1 MSSTKMKS
9 YLSLIPISA
18 KVRRRQNRMT
28 ILCIVL
34 AVFLVTAVFSMAD
47 MAIRMETSN
56 QLNKNGNWHIMVKD
70 ISPETAAELAAQ
82 EDVAAFSAYSDI
94 NASLTENYFAGD
106 KRAALVG
113 ADDAILQIFPGMQC
127 STAPADGEVLVTANI
142 RDWLDV
148 TVGTAIPLTLPD
160 GQTISLT
167 VAGFNEDTSDA
178 NQYDAVVLV
187 MNRSTF
193 SQIAAQAE
201 ESFET
206 QYFIQFKPR
215 TNLRQSIVNIE
226 NKYGISEEK
235 ISENTYLMALNAS
248 SNNDYIVG
256 LYAVAAV
263 LAGMVVLAGIFMIT
277 GSINS
282 NVAQRTSYYGMLRCL
297 GAGKNQVRMLVRL
310 EALFWCKTAVPAGC
324 VLGVVSTW
332 GLCAF
337 LRGFV
342 GDEFSSL
349 PVFGISPVGIVCGM
363 VLGLVTVWFAA
374 SSPARRAAKAS
385 PITAATGNAVEN
397 AADSPCHA
405 RLFGSRA
412 ELSLGVSHATSS
424 KKNLLLM
431 TGSFALSILLFL
443 SFSVLLRWVGFALN
457 PLQPY
462 TPDLSVAETSGQ
474 NVLDPVLVEQLDALP
489 EVKHAFGRMYCPLP
503 AEYQGKQGSIDL
515 ISYDTVWLGEK
526 RPDWRNPSA
535 GAGGWHI
542 PCADGIRQKQ
552 LPDRG

>member
-1 MSSTKMKS
+1 MELLEVNHLCKTYGSGETAVHALKDVSFSVPKGEYVAVVGESGSGKSTLLNLIGGLDTPTSGKVLIDGKDVFAMKDRELTIFRRRNIGFIFQAFNLIPELTVEQNILFPVLLDYQKPDRAYLEELLTVLNLKDRRKHLPSQLSGGQQQRVAIGRALMTRPSLILADEPTGNLDTQNTSEVICPAERNVPEIRADHPDDHPQPQHCADGRPGAAGIGRQPDRFWEVPGMSSTEMKS

-193 SQIAAQAE
+193 SQIAAQVE

-226 NKYGISEEK
+226 NKYGISEKKSPK
-235 ISENTYLMALNAS
+235 ILT
-248 SNNDYIVG
+248 
-256 LYAVAAV
+256 
-263 LAGMVVLAGIFMIT
+263 
-277 GSINS
+277 
-282 NVAQRTSYYGMLRCL
+282 
-297 GAGKNQVRMLVRL
+297 
-310 EALFWCKTAVPAGC
+310 
-324 VLGVVSTW
+324 
-332 GLCAF
+332 
-337 LRGFV
+337 
-342 GDEFSSL
+342 
-349 PVFGISPVGIVCGM
+349 
-363 VLGLVTVWFAA
+363 
-374 SSPARRAAKAS
+374 
-385 PITAATGNAVEN
+385 
-397 AADSPCHA
+397 
-405 RLFGSRA
+405 
-412 ELSLGVSHATSS
+412 
-424 KKNLLLM
+424 
-431 TGSFALSILLFL
+431 
-443 SFSVLLRWVGFALN
+443 
-457 PLQPY
+457 
-462 TPDLSVAETSGQ
+462 
-474 NVLDPVLVEQLDALP
+474 
-489 EVKHAFGRMYCPLP
+489 
-503 AEYQGKQGSIDL
+503 
-515 ISYDTVWLGEK
+515 
-526 RPDWRNPSA
+526 
-535 GAGGWHI
+535 
-542 PCADGIRQKQ
+542 
-552 LPDRG
+552 

>member
-1 MSSTKMKS
+1 MSSTEMKS

-193 SQIAAQAE
+193 SQIAAQVE

-235 ISENTYLMALNAS
+235 NLRKYLPDGVERKQQQRLYCRFICGSGCVGWHGRPCRNFYDHRQHQQQCSAAYQLLWNAALS
-248 SNNDYIVG
+248 WGRKKS
-256 LYAVAAV
+256 
-263 LAGMVVLAGIFMIT
+263 
-277 GSINS
+277 GSD
-282 NVAQRTSYYGMLRCL
+282 AC
-297 GAGKNQVRMLVRL
+297 
-310 EALFWCKTAVPAGC
+310 PAG
-324 VLGVVSTW
+324 SS
-332 GLCAF
+332 F
-337 LRGFV
+337 LV
-342 GDEFSSL
+342 
-349 PVFGISPVGIVCGM
+349 
-363 VLGLVTVWFAA
+363 
-374 SSPARRAAKAS
+374 
-385 PITAATGNAVEN
+385 
-397 AADSPCHA
+397 
-405 RLFGSRA
+405 
-412 ELSLGVSHATSS
+412 
-424 KKNLLLM
+424 
-431 TGSFALSILLFL
+431 
-443 SFSVLLRWVGFALN
+443 
-457 PLQPY
+457 
-462 TPDLSVAETSGQ
+462 
-474 NVLDPVLVEQLDALP
+474 
-489 EVKHAFGRMYCPLP
+489 
-503 AEYQGKQGSIDL
+503 
-515 ISYDTVWLGEK
+515 
-526 RPDWRNPSA
+526 
-535 GAGGWHI
+535 
-542 PCADGIRQKQ
+542 
-552 LPDRG
+552 

>member
-1 MSSTKMKS
+1 MSSTEMKS

-28 ILCIVL
+28 ILCIVI

-193 SQIAAQAE
+193 SQIAAQVE
-201 ESFET
+201 ESFALGLVLNRKLYVLLIT
-206 QYFIQFKPR
+206 HYFGAAWQMPWGC
-215 TNLRQSIVNIE
+215 LAVIV
-226 NKYGISEEK
+226 
-235 ISENTYLMALNAS
+235 
-248 SNNDYIVG
+248 V
-256 LYAVAAV
+256 
-263 LAGMVVLAGIFMIT
+263 VVLAAVVLAVY
-277 GSINS
+277 NP
-282 NVAQRTSYYGMLRCL
+282 
-297 GAGKNQVRMLVRL
+297 VRRILMQ
-310 EALFWCKTAVPAGC
+310 
-324 VLGVVSTW
+324 
-332 GLCAF
+332 
-337 LRGFV
+337 
-342 GDEFSSL
+342 
-349 PVFGISPVGIVCGM
+349 
-363 VLGLVTVWFAA
+363 
-374 SSPARRAAKAS
+374 
-385 PITAATGNAVEN
+385 PITATI
-397 AADSPCHA
+397 S
-405 RLFGSRA
+405 
-412 ELSLGVSHATSS
+412 EL
-424 KKNLLLM
+424 
-431 TGSFALSILLFL
+431 
-443 SFSVLLRWVGFALN
+443 
-457 PLQPY
+457 
-462 TPDLSVAETSGQ
+462 
-474 NVLDPVLVEQLDALP
+474 
-489 EVKHAFGRMYCPLP
+489 
-503 AEYQGKQGSIDL
+503 
-515 ISYDTVWLGEK
+515 
-526 RPDWRNPSA
+526 
-535 GAGGWHI
+535 
-542 PCADGIRQKQ
+542 
-552 LPDRG
+552 

>member
-1 MSSTKMKS
+1 MSSTEMKS

-167 VAGFNEDTSDA
+167 VAGFNEDTSDP

-193 SQIAAQAE
+193 SQIAAQVE

-282 NVAQRTSYYGMLRCL
+282 NVAQPFSGVKLLFQQDVCWESFPHGDCVPFCVDLSARSSALYQCLASARSVLSVVLRWDL
-297 GAGKNQVRMLVRL
+297 SR
-310 EALFWCKTAVPAGC
+310 
-324 VLGVVSTW
+324 
-332 GLCAF
+332 
-337 LRGFV
+337 
-342 GDEFSSL
+342 
-349 PVFGISPVGIVCGM
+349 
-363 VLGLVTVWFAA
+363 
-374 SSPARRAAKAS
+374 
-385 PITAATGNAVEN
+385 
-397 AADSPCHA
+397 
-405 RLFGSRA
+405 FGSR
-412 ELSLGVSHATSS
+412 H
-424 KKNLLLM
+424 
-431 TGSFALSILLFL
+431 
-443 SFSVLLRWVGFALN
+443 LLR
-457 PLQPY
+457 
-462 TPDLSVAETSGQ
+462 
-474 NVLDPVLVEQLDALP
+474 
-489 EVKHAFGRMYCPLP
+489 H
-503 AEYQGKQGSIDL
+503 
-515 ISYDTVWLGEK
+515 
-526 RPDWRNPSA
+526 
-535 GAGGWHI
+535 GG
-542 PCADGIRQKQ
+542 RQKLLRSQQQ
-552 LPDRG
+552 LGMRWKMQRILRVMLGCLEVVQSFLWA

>member
-1 MSSTKMKS
+1 MSSTEMKS

-56 QLNKNGNWHIMVKD
+56 QLNKNGNWHIRVKD

-127 STAPADGEVLVTANI
+127 STAPADGKVLVTANI

-193 SQIAAQAE
+193 SQIAAQVE

-248 SNNDYIVG
+248 SKKRLYCRLICGSGCVG
-256 LYAVAAV
+256 WHGRPCRNFYDHRQHQQQCSAAYQ
-263 LAGMVVLAGIFMIT
+263 LLWNAALSWGRKKS
-277 GSINS
+277 GSD
-282 NVAQRTSYYGMLRCL
+282 AC
-297 GAGKNQVRMLVRL
+297 
-310 EALFWCKTAVPAGC
+310 PAG
-324 VLGVVSTW
+324 SP
-332 GLCAF
+332 F
-337 LRGFV
+337 LV
-342 GDEFSSL
+342 
-349 PVFGISPVGIVCGM
+349 
-363 VLGLVTVWFAA
+363 
-374 SSPARRAAKAS
+374 
-385 PITAATGNAVEN
+385 
-397 AADSPCHA
+397 
-405 RLFGSRA
+405 
-412 ELSLGVSHATSS
+412 
-424 KKNLLLM
+424 
-431 TGSFALSILLFL
+431 
-443 SFSVLLRWVGFALN
+443 
-457 PLQPY
+457 
-462 TPDLSVAETSGQ
+462 
-474 NVLDPVLVEQLDALP
+474 
-489 EVKHAFGRMYCPLP
+489 
-503 AEYQGKQGSIDL
+503 
-515 ISYDTVWLGEK
+515 
-526 RPDWRNPSA
+526 
-535 GAGGWHI
+535 
-542 PCADGIRQKQ
+542 
-552 LPDRG
+552 

>member
-1 MSSTKMKS
+1 
-9 YLSLIPISA
+9 
-18 KVRRRQNRMT
+18 MT

-193 SQIAAQAE
+193 SQIAAQVE

-324 VLGVVSTW
+324 VLGIVSTW
-332 GLCAF
+332 GLCSF
-337 LRGFV
+337 LRGFI
-342 GDEFSSL
+342 GEEFSSL
-349 PVFGISPVGIVCGM
+349 PVLGISRS
-363 VLGLVTVWFAA
+363 VLSVV
-374 SSPARRAAKAS
+374 
-385 PITAATGNAVEN
+385 
-397 AADSPCHA
+397 PCWDLS
-405 RLFGSRA
+405 RFGSR
-412 ELSLGVSHATSS
+412 H
-424 KKNLLLM
+424 LLR
-431 TGSFALSILLFL
+431 TAGGK
-443 SFSVLLRWVGFALN
+443 SFSDHSSNWECGRKCSGFSVSCSVVWKSCRAFFGREPCNLVQKELASDDRFLCVKHSPVFELFGFASMGWICAE
-457 PLQPY
+457 
-462 TPDLSVAETSGQ
+462 SVA
-474 NVLDPVLVEQLDALP
+474 VLRT
-489 EVKHAFGRMYCPLP
+489 G
-503 AEYQGKQGSIDL
+503 L
-515 ISYDTVWLGEK
+515 I
-526 RPDWRNPSA
+526 
-535 GAGGWHI
+535 GG
-542 PCADGIRQKQ
+542 
-552 LPDRG
+552 

>member
-1 MSSTKMKS
+1 MSSTEMKS

-193 SQIAAQAE
+193 SQIAAQVE

-235 ISENTYLMALNAS
+235 NLRKYLPDGVERKQQQRLYCRLICGSGCVGGHGRPCRNFYDHRQHQQQCSAAYQLLWNAALS
-248 SNNDYIVG
+248 WGRKKS
-256 LYAVAAV
+256 
-263 LAGMVVLAGIFMIT
+263 
-277 GSINS
+277 GSD
-282 NVAQRTSYYGMLRCL
+282 AC
-297 GAGKNQVRMLVRL
+297 
-310 EALFWCKTAVPAGC
+310 PAG
-324 VLGVVSTW
+324 SS
-332 GLCAF
+332 F
-337 LRGFV
+337 LV
-342 GDEFSSL
+342 
-349 PVFGISPVGIVCGM
+349 
-363 VLGLVTVWFAA
+363 
-374 SSPARRAAKAS
+374 
-385 PITAATGNAVEN
+385 
-397 AADSPCHA
+397 
-405 RLFGSRA
+405 
-412 ELSLGVSHATSS
+412 
-424 KKNLLLM
+424 
-431 TGSFALSILLFL
+431 
-443 SFSVLLRWVGFALN
+443 
-457 PLQPY
+457 
-462 TPDLSVAETSGQ
+462 
-474 NVLDPVLVEQLDALP
+474 
-489 EVKHAFGRMYCPLP
+489 
-503 AEYQGKQGSIDL
+503 
-515 ISYDTVWLGEK
+515 
-526 RPDWRNPSA
+526 
-535 GAGGWHI
+535 
-542 PCADGIRQKQ
+542 
-552 LPDRG
+552 

>member
-1 MSSTKMKS
+1 MRSTEMKS

-56 QLNKNGNWHIMVKD
+56 QLNKNGNWHILVKD

-113 ADDAILQIFPGMQC
+113 ADDAILRIFPGMQC

-160 GQTISLT
+160 GKTISLT

-193 SQIAAQAE
+193 SQIAAQVE

-226 NKYGISEEK
+226 NKYGISE
-235 ISENTYLMALNAS
+235 
-248 SNNDYIVG
+248 
-256 LYAVAAV
+256 
-263 LAGMVVLAGIFMIT
+263 
-277 GSINS
+277 
-282 NVAQRTSYYGMLRCL
+282 
-297 GAGKNQVRMLVRL
+297 
-310 EALFWCKTAVPAGC
+310 
-324 VLGVVSTW
+324 
-332 GLCAF
+332 
-337 LRGFV
+337 
-342 GDEFSSL
+342 
-349 PVFGISPVGIVCGM
+349 
-363 VLGLVTVWFAA
+363 
-374 SSPARRAAKAS
+374 
-385 PITAATGNAVEN
+385 
-397 AADSPCHA
+397 
-405 RLFGSRA
+405 
-412 ELSLGVSHATSS
+412 
-424 KKNLLLM
+424 KKNLRKYLPDGVERKQQQRLYCRLICGSGCVGWHGRPCRNFYDHRQYQQQCSAAYQLLWNA
-431 TGSFALSILLFL
+431 ALSWGRKKSGSDACPAGSPFL
-443 SFSVLLRWVGFALN
+443 V
-457 PLQPY
+457 
-462 TPDLSVAETSGQ
+462 
-474 NVLDPVLVEQLDALP
+474 
-489 EVKHAFGRMYCPLP
+489 
-503 AEYQGKQGSIDL
+503 
-515 ISYDTVWLGEK
+515 
-526 RPDWRNPSA
+526 
-535 GAGGWHI
+535 
-542 PCADGIRQKQ
+542 
-552 LPDRG
+552 

>member
-1 MSSTKMKS
+1 MSSTEMKS

-18 KVRRRQNRMT
+18 KVRRRQSRMT

-193 SQIAAQAE
+193 SQIAAQVE

-263 LAGMVVLAGIFMIT
+263 LAGMVVQQQCSSAYQLLWNAALSWG
-277 GSINS
+277 
-282 NVAQRTSYYGMLRCL
+282 R
-297 GAGKNQVRMLVRL
+297 KNQVRMLVRL

-324 VLGVVSTW
+324 VLGIVSTW
-332 GLCAF
+332 GLCSF
-337 LRGFV
+337 LRGFI
-342 GDEFSSL
+342 GEEFSSL
-349 PVFGISPVGIVCGM
+349 PVLGISPVGIICGSRWD
-363 VLGLVTVWFAA
+363 L
-374 SSPARRAAKAS
+374 SR
-385 PITAATGNAVEN
+385 
-397 AADSPCHA
+397 
-405 RLFGSRA
+405 FGSRH
-412 ELSLGVSHATSS
+412 LLRHGGRQKLLRSQQQLGMRW
-424 KKNLLLM
+424 KM
-431 TGSFALSILLFL
+431 QRILRVMLGCF
-443 SFSVLLRWVGFALN
+443 LLRWVGFALN
-457 PLQPY
+457 PLQPLH
-462 TPDLSVAETSGQ
+462 TG
-474 NVLDPVLVEQLDALP
+474 
-489 EVKHAFGRMYCPLP
+489 
-503 AEYQGKQGSIDL
+503 L
-515 ISYDTVWLGEK
+515 I
-526 RPDWRNPSA
+526 
-535 GAGGWHI
+535 GG
-542 PCADGIRQKQ
+542 
-552 LPDRG
+552 

>member
-1 MSSTKMKS
+1 MSSTEMKS

-167 VAGFNEDTSDA
+167 VAGFNEDTSDT

-193 SQIAAQAE
+193 SQIAAQVE

-235 ISENTYLMALNAS
+235 NLRKYLP
-248 SNNDYIVG
+248 DGVERKQQQR
-256 LYAVAAV
+256 LYCR
-263 LAGMVVLAGIFMIT
+263 LIC
-277 GSINS
+277 GS
-282 NVAQRTSYYGMLRCL
+282 
-297 GAGKNQVRMLVRL
+297 
-310 EALFWCKTAVPAGC
+310 GC
-324 VLGVVSTW
+324 VGWHGRPCRNFYDHRQHQQQCSSAYQLLWNAALSWGRKKIRFGCLSGWKPFSGVKLLFRQDVCWES
-332 GLCAF
+332 F
-337 LRGFV
+337 PH
-342 GDEFSSL
+342 GDCVPFCVDLSARSSAL
-349 PVFGISPVGIVCGM
+349 YQCLASARSVLSVVPR
-363 VLGLVTVWFAA
+363 LGLITVWFAA

-457 PLQPY
+457 PVQSY
-462 TPDLSVAETSGQ
+462 APDLSVAETSGQ
-474 NVLDPVLVEQLDALP
+474 NVLDPVLVEQLEALP

-515 ISYDTVWLGEK
+515 ISYDTYTVWLGEK
-526 RPDWRNPSA
+526 
-535 GAGGWHI
+535 
-542 PCADGIRQKQ
+542 KT
-552 LPDRG
+552 

>member
-1 MSSTKMKS
+1 MRSTEMKS

-127 STAPADGEVLVTANI
+127 STAPADGEVLVTANM

-235 ISENTYLMALNAS
+235 
-248 SNNDYIVG
+248 
-256 LYAVAAV
+256 
-263 LAGMVVLAGIFMIT
+263 
-277 GSINS
+277 
-282 NVAQRTSYYGMLRCL
+282 
-297 GAGKNQVRMLVRL
+297 
-310 EALFWCKTAVPAGC
+310 
-324 VLGVVSTW
+324 
-332 GLCAF
+332 
-337 LRGFV
+337 
-342 GDEFSSL
+342 
-349 PVFGISPVGIVCGM
+349 SP
-363 VLGLVTVWFAA
+363 
-374 SSPARRAAKAS
+374 K
-385 PITAATGNAVEN
+385 
-397 AADSPCHA
+397 
-405 RLFGSRA
+405 
-412 ELSLGVSHATSS
+412 
-424 KKNLLLM
+424 
-431 TGSFALSILLFL
+431 IL
-443 SFSVLLRWVGFALN
+443 
-457 PLQPY
+457 
-462 TPDLSVAETSGQ
+462 T
-474 NVLDPVLVEQLDALP
+474 
-489 EVKHAFGRMYCPLP
+489 
-503 AEYQGKQGSIDL
+503 
-515 ISYDTVWLGEK
+515 
-526 RPDWRNPSA
+526 
-535 GAGGWHI
+535 
-542 PCADGIRQKQ
+542 
-552 LPDRG
+552 

>member
-1 MSSTKMKS
+1 MSSTEMKS

-193 SQIAAQAE
+193 HPVQATYQFAAVHCEHRKQVRN
-201 ESFET
+201 FRR
-206 QYFIQFKPR
+206 K
-215 TNLRQSIVNIE
+215 NLR
-226 NKYGISEEK
+226 KYLPDGVERKQQQRLYCRLICGSGCVGWHGRPCRNFYDHRQHQQQC
-235 ISENTYLMALNAS
+235 SSAYQLLWNAALS
-248 SNNDYIVG
+248 WGRKKS
-256 LYAVAAV
+256 
-263 LAGMVVLAGIFMIT
+263 
-277 GSINS
+277 GSD
-282 NVAQRTSYYGMLRCL
+282 AC
-297 GAGKNQVRMLVRL
+297 
-310 EALFWCKTAVPAGC
+310 PAG
-324 VLGVVSTW
+324 SS
-332 GLCAF
+332 F
-337 LRGFV
+337 LV
-342 GDEFSSL
+342 
-349 PVFGISPVGIVCGM
+349 
-363 VLGLVTVWFAA
+363 
-374 SSPARRAAKAS
+374 
-385 PITAATGNAVEN
+385 
-397 AADSPCHA
+397 
-405 RLFGSRA
+405 
-412 ELSLGVSHATSS
+412 
-424 KKNLLLM
+424 
-431 TGSFALSILLFL
+431 
-443 SFSVLLRWVGFALN
+443 
-457 PLQPY
+457 
-462 TPDLSVAETSGQ
+462 
-474 NVLDPVLVEQLDALP
+474 
-489 EVKHAFGRMYCPLP
+489 
-503 AEYQGKQGSIDL
+503 
-515 ISYDTVWLGEK
+515 
-526 RPDWRNPSA
+526 
-535 GAGGWHI
+535 
-542 PCADGIRQKQ
+542 
-552 LPDRG
+552 